1 MANNNHNE
9 KKPGTTDSVAAR
21 VLGICK
27 LTDAN
32 AQIKYVGRDEDDR
45 TVVRIASSMTS
56 SVSAL
61 QKCLATAM
69 PLARV
74 GTSENTLDG
83 SMEAKITVPTRFDEW
98 IQANGI
104 TAERVPLKLLWL
116 LSVALLCV
124 GVGMWLSNIVE
135 TTANVDL
142 REI

>member
-9 KKPGTTDSVAAR
+9 KKRGTTDSVATR

-27 LTDAN
+27 LTDVD

-45 TVVRIASSMTS
+45 TVVRIASSMAS

-61 QKCLATAM
+61 QKCLSTAM

-83 SMEAKITVPTRFDEW
+83 SMEAKITVPTKLDEW
-98 IQANGI
+98 IQANDI
-104 TAERVPLKLLWL
+104 TTERRSLKSLWF
-116 LSVALLCV
+116 LSVALLCF
-124 GVGMWLSNIVE
+124 GMGMWLSNIIE
-135 TTANVDL
+135 TTTSVDL